1 MATMQ
6 DIRRRIRSINNIQQI
21 TRAMKM
27 VAAAKLR
34 RAQRALFAGRPYS
47 DKMEEVLLRLG
58 AHVDTSLHPLL
69 AQREIKNTGFVI
81 ITADRGL
88 AGGFAAGVIRTAL
101 KELEKYDPSSV
112 HLITVGRKG
121 RDYFQHRKNQYSIMG
136 DFVGL
141 GDEIS
146 FAKANLIANS
156 LTEFYLSELLDEVYL
171 VYPRFVNTLTQQP
184 TVTRLLPLSAP
195 TGEAEGPVS
204 EYLFEP
210 SPEAVLEALLPRYVS
225 TLVYRALLEAR
236 ASEEAARM
244 TAMEAATKNADEM
257 IEDLTMSF
265 NRARQASITN
275 EISEIVA
282 GAEALK

>member
-6 DIRRRIRSINNIQQI
+6 DIRRRIRSVKNIQQI

-27 VAAAKLR
+27 VAGAKLR
-34 RAQRALFAGRPYS
+34 RAQRSLFAGRPYS
-47 DKMEEVLLRLG
+47 DKMEEVLARLG
-58 AHVDTSLHPLL
+58 ARVDTSLHPLL
-69 AQREIKNTGFVI
+69 AQREVKNTGFVI

-88 AGGFAAGVIRTAL
+88 AGGFAASVIRTGL
-101 KELEKYDPSSV
+101 RELDKRDPNSV
-112 HLITVGRKG
+112 HLITVGSKG
-121 RDYFQHRKNQYSIMG
+121 RDYFKRRGYNLMG

-141 GDEIS
+141 GDEIT

-156 LTEFYLSELLDEVYL
+156 LTEFYLSELLDEIYL
-171 VYPRFVNTLTQQP
+171 VYPSFVNALTQRQ

-195 TGEAEGPVS
+195 AAKTEGIVA

-210 SPEAVLEALLPRYVS
+210 SPEAVLDALLPRYVS
-225 TLVYRALLEAR
+225 TLVYRALLEAK

-257 IEDLTMSF
+257 IDKLTISF
-265 NRARQASITN
+265 NRARQASITS
-275 EISEIVA
+275 EITEIVA

>member
-6 DIRRRIRSINNIQQI
+6 DIRRRIRSVRNTQQI

-27 VAAAKLR
+27 VAGAKLR
-34 RAQRALFAGRPYS
+34 RAQRSLLAGRPYS
-47 DKMEEVLLRLG
+47 DKMEEVLARLG

-69 AQREIKNTGFVI
+69 AQREVKRTGFVV

-88 AGGFAAGVIRTAL
+88 AGGFSASVIRASL
-101 KELEKYDPSSV
+101 QEMKKYDPSTV
-112 HLITVGRKG
+112 GLITVGSKG
-121 RDYFQHRKNQYSIMG
+121 RDYFQRRNYDLMG

-141 GDEIS
+141 GDEPS
-146 FAKANLIANS
+146 FAEASLIANS
-156 LTEFYLSELLDEVYL
+156 LTELYLSELLDEVYL
-171 VYPRFVNTLTQQP
+171 VYPQFVNVITQRQ

-195 TGEAEGPVS
+195 EAKSGGPVS

-210 SPEAVLEALLPRYVS
+210 TPEAVLDELLPRYVA
-225 TLVYRALLEAR
+225 TLVYRALLEAKT
-236 ASEEAARM
+236 SEEGARM

-257 IEDLTMSF
+257 ISKLTLSF
-265 NRARQASITN
+265 NRARQASITS

>member
-6 DIRRRIRSINNIQQI
+6 DIRRRIRSIGNIQQI

-27 VAAAKLR
+27 VAGAKLR
-34 RAQRALFAGRPYS
+34 RAQRSLFAGRPYS
-47 DKMEEVLLRLG
+47 DKMEEVLARLG

-69 AQREIKNTGFVI
+69 AQREIKRTGFVI

-88 AGGFAAGVIRTAL
+88 AGGFSASVIRAGL
-101 KELEKYDPSSV
+101 KEMGKYEPDTLR
-112 HLITVGRKG
+112 LITVGSKG
-121 RDYFQHRKNQYSIMG
+121 RDYFKRRNYDIMG

-141 GDEIS
+141 GDDIT
-146 FAKANLIANS
+146 FAKARLIANS
-156 LTEFYLSELLDEVYL
+156 ITEFYLSELLDEVYL
-171 VYPRFVNTLTQQP
+171 VYPQFVNVITQRQ
-184 TVTRLLPLSAP
+184 TITRLLPLSAP
-195 TGEAEGPVS
+195 ESNTTGLVS

-210 SPEAVLEALLPRYVS
+210 TPEAVLDALLPRYVA
-225 TLVYRALLEAR
+225 TLVYRALLEAK
-236 ASEEAARM
+236 ASEEGARM

-257 IEDLTMSF
+257 ISKLTLSF
-265 NRARQASITN
+265 NRARQASITS

>member
-6 DIRRRIRSINNIQQI
+6 DIRRRIRSVKNIQQI

-27 VAAAKLR
+27 VAGAKLR
-34 RAQRALFAGRPYS
+34 RAQRSLFAGRPYS
-47 DKMEEVLLRLG
+47 DKMEEVLARLG
-58 AHVDTSLHPLL
+58 ARVDTSLHPLL
-69 AQREIKNTGFVI
+69 AQREVKNTGFVI

-88 AGGFAAGVIRTAL
+88 AGGFAASVIRTSL
-101 KELEKYDPSSV
+101 RELDKRDPNSV
-112 HLITVGRKG
+112 HLITVGSKG
-121 RDYFQHRKNQYSIMG
+121 RDYFKRRGYNLMG

-141 GDEIS
+141 GDEIT
-146 FAKANLIANS
+146 FATANLIANS
-156 LTEFYLSELLDEVYL
+156 LTEFYLSELLDEIYL
-171 VYPRFVNTLTQQP
+171 VYPSFVNALTQRQ

-195 TGEAEGPVS
+195 AAKTEGIVA

-210 SPEAVLEALLPRYVS
+210 SPEAVLDALLPRYVS
-225 TLVYRALLEAR
+225 TLVYRALLEAK

-257 IEDLTMSF
+257 IDKLTISF
-265 NRARQASITN
+265 NRARQASITS
-275 EISEIVA
+275 EITEIVA

>member
-6 DIRRRIRSINNIQQI
+6 DIRRRIRSVRNIQQI

-27 VAAAKLR
+27 VAGAKLR

-47 DKMEEVLLRLG
+47 DKMEEVLVRLG
-58 AHVDTSLHPLL
+58 TRVDTSLHPLL
-69 AQREIKNTGFVI
+69 AQREVKNTGFVV

-88 AGGFAAGVIRTAL
+88 AGGFAASIIRNAL
-101 KELEKYDPSSV
+101 RELEKRDPRSV
-112 HLITVGRKG
+112 HLITVGSKG
-121 RDYFQHRKNQYSIMG
+121 RDYFKRRGYNLMG
-136 DFVGL
+136 EYVGL
-141 GDEIS
+141 GDEIT
-146 FAKANLIANS
+146 FAKANLIANA
-156 LTEFYLSELLDEVYL
+156 LTEFYLSELLDEIYL
-171 VYPRFVNTLTQQP
+171 VYPSFVNALTQRQ

-195 TGEAEGPVS
+195 TAKTEGLAA

-210 SPEAVLEALLPRYVS
+210 SPEAVLNALLPRYVS
-225 TLVYRALLEAR
+225 TIVYRALLEAK

-257 IEDLTMSF
+257 IEKLTISF
-265 NRARQASITN
+265 NRARQASITS

>member
-6 DIRRRIRSINNIQQI
+6 DIRRRIRSVRNTQQI

-27 VAAAKLR
+27 VAGAKLR
-34 RAQRALFAGRPYS
+34 RAQRSLLAGRPYS
-47 DKMEEVLLRLG
+47 DKMEEVLARLG

-69 AQREIKNTGFVI
+69 AQRDVKRTGFVV

-88 AGGFAAGVIRTAL
+88 AGGFSASVIRASL
-101 KELEKYDPSSV
+101 QEMKKYDPSTV
-112 HLITVGRKG
+112 GLITVGSKG
-121 RDYFQHRKNQYSIMG
+121 RDYFQRRNYDLMG

-141 GDEIS
+141 GDEPS
-146 FAKANLIANS
+146 FAEASLIANS
-156 LTEFYLSELLDEVYL
+156 LTELYLSELLDEVYL
-171 VYPRFVNTLTQQP
+171 VYPQFINVITQRQ

-195 TGEAEGPVS
+195 EAKSAGPVS

-210 SPEAVLEALLPRYVS
+210 TPEAVLDELLPRYVA

-236 ASEEAARM
+236 TSEEGARM

-257 IEDLTMSF
+257 ISKLTLSF
-265 NRARQASITN
+265 NRARQASITS

>member
-6 DIRRRIRSINNIQQI
+6 DIRRRIKSVGNIQQI

-27 VAAAKLR
+27 VAGAKLR
-34 RAQRALFAGRPYS
+34 RAQRSLFAGRPYS
-47 DKMEEVLLRLG
+47 DKMEEVLARLG

-69 AQREIKNTGFVI
+69 AQREIKRRGFVI

-88 AGGFAAGVIRTAL
+88 AGGFSAGVIRTAL
-101 KELEKYDPSSV
+101 KEIGKYESD
-112 HLITVGRKG
+112 TVRLFVVGSKG
-121 RDYFQHRKNQYSIMG
+121 RDYFRRRNYDMMG
-136 DFVGL
+136 EFVGL
-141 GDEIS
+141 GDEVT
-146 FAKANLIANS
+146 FAKARLIANS
-156 LTEFYLSELLDEVYL
+156 IIEFYLSELLDEVYL
-171 VYPRFVNTLTQQP
+171 VYPQFVNVITQRQ
-184 TVTRLLPLSAP
+184 TVTRLLPLSTP
-195 TGEAEGPVS
+195 ESKTTGLVS

-210 SPEAVLEALLPRYVS
+210 TPEAVLDALLPRYVA

-236 ASEEAARM
+236 ASEEGARM

-257 IEDLTMSF
+257 ISKLTFSF
-265 NRARQASITN
+265 NRARQASITS

>member
-6 DIRRRIRSINNIQQI
+6 DIRRRIKSVSSIQQI

-27 VAAAKLR
+27 VAGAKLR

-47 DKMEEVLLRLG
+47 DKMEEVLARLG

-69 AQREIKNTGFVI
+69 AQREIKRTAFVI

-88 AGGFAAGVIRTAL
+88 AGGFSASVIRAGL
-101 KELEKYDPSSV
+101 REMSKYDSSTV
-112 HLITVGRKG
+112 RLITVGSKG
-121 RDYFQHRKNQYSIMG
+121 RDYFRRRNYELMG

-141 GDEIS
+141 GDQIS
-146 FAKANLIANS
+146 FSQAYLIANS
-156 LTEFYLSELLDEVYL
+156 LTELYLSDLVDEVYL
-171 VYPRFVNTLTQQP
+171 VYPQFINALTQRQ
-184 TVTRLLPLSAP
+184 TVTRLLPLAAP
-195 TGEAEGPVS
+195 EAESDGVVS
-204 EYLFEP
+204 EYIFEP
-210 SPEAVLEALLPRYVS
+210 SPAAVLDALLPRYVS
-225 TLVYRALLEAR
+225 TLVYRALLEAK
-236 ASEEAARM
+236 ASEEGARM

-257 IEDLTMSF
+257 ISKLTLSF
-265 NRARQASITN
+265 NRARQASITS